1 MDNIIKFVN
10 LEDSDVELVDQ
21 CIKDKKRI
29 VTIQKKLSPLWT
41 RSGSIST
48 NSQEDCGFVMRSA
61 TGSAR
66 HTSTSR

>member
-29 VTIQKKLSPLWT
+29 VTIQKKLDLSQQT
-41 RSGSIST
+41 RKKTAAS
-48 NSQEDCGFVMRSA
+48 
-61 TGSAR
+61 
-66 HTSTSR
+66 

>member
-41 RSGSIST
+41 RSTWSST
-48 NSQEDCGFVMRSA
+48 
-61 TGSAR
+61 
-66 HTSTSR
+66 